1 MSRGRILPR
10 LQPPR
15 WADADAVLCEP
26 LIGDDPRWNAAVWL
40 PYVAYGVDQGDTFGF
55 FDPAADLAVMRS
67 AARSGLVGLDYDLS
81 LLDYDTFRVIE
92 VHGHEYASEVVL
104 DPAFMRQLEQR
115 LQTGMLAVGIPCRG
129 HAYVTA
135 GMQDEDALR
144 RFVDLV
150 AAQHASAKQPLFGLP
165 VLVQGGDAVGILRLA
180 DEDES
185 GGEALLLSP
194 ESD

>member
-1 MSRGRILPR
+1 MTAGTILPR

-15 WADADAVLCEP
+15 WADANAVLCEP
-26 LIGDDPRWNAAVWL
+26 LIGDDPRWNAGMWL
-40 PYVAYGVDQGDTFGF
+40 PYVAYGVDQGDAFGF
-55 FDPAADLAVMRS
+55 FDPGADLPAMRG
-67 AARSGLVGLDYDLS
+67 AARASLVGLDYALS
-81 LLDYDTFRVIE
+81 LLDYDTFRVVE
-92 VHGHEYASEVVL
+92 VHGHEYASETLL
-104 DPAFMRQLEQR
+104 DPAFMRRLEHR

-150 AAQHASAKQPLFGLP
+150 AAQHASARQPLFASP

-180 DEDES
+180 EDDEA
-185 GGEALLLSP
+185 GGEALLLS
-194 ESD
+194 SDSG